1 MTNHDWELRVSLRR
15 ATESDFSFM
24 ESLYRH
30 SREAELA
37 MTPFSEEQKA
47 LFIRQQFS
55 AQTQHY
61 LAHYAN
67 DFFNIVE
74 VDGVPAGR
82 FYVDY
87 WSSEIRIV
95 DIALMPEFQGKGLG
109 SFLMKK
115 VLSEGTEKNQ
125 PVTIHVEQNNPA
137 KRLYERLGFTEKSR
151 FNDVYILMECVPET
165 ELCD

>member
-30 SREAELA
+30 GREAELA
-37 MTPFSEEQKA
+37 LTPFSEEQKA

-61 LAHYAN
+61 LTHYGS

-74 VDGVPAGR
+74 VDGVSAGR

-87 WSSEIRIV
+87 WSNEIRIV
-95 DIALMPEFQGKGLG
+95 DIALMPGFQGKGLG

-151 FNDVYILMECVPET
+151 FNDVYILMECAPET